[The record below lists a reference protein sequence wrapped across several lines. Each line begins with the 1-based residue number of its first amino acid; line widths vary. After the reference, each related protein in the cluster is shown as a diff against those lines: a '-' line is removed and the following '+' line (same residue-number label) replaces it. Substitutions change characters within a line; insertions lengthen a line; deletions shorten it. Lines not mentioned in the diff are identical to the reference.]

1 MTVEGAAEDGER
13 KTEDG
18 GFEVQPTPRELAW
31 ARVGRQASGCVSRI
45 SQTLHPLPFR
55 PSMPELPEV
64 ETMRRGI
71 VGVTGSR
78 IVGVERWPCRLRP
91 IRVRPAIPSFRRRA
105 VGHRIVDVGRVGKRI
120 VLKLETQD
128 AVVFEPR
135 MTGLVLLSDPPDTEH
150 LRFRLTLDGQTITQL
165 WFWDRRGLGS
175 VQLLSPSQ
183 FARQLGD
190 DKVGP
195 DALSLTADA
204 LRARLGRNRRAI
216 KVAMLDQ
223 RALAGIGNL
232 YASEILHAARI
243 HPATPCCQL
252 TDDDWSRLC
261 AAVQAT
267 LREAIRCEG
276 STLSDG
282 TYRTALN
289 DPGNYQSH
297 HRVYDR
303 EGEPCSTCGRAMVQR
318 IIQSQRSTFF
328 CRRCQPPRSEV
339 VSGCP

>member
-1 MTVEGAAEDGER
+1 
-13 KTEDG
+13 
-18 GFEVQPTPRELAW
+18 
-31 ARVGRQASGCVSRI
+31 
-45 SQTLHPLPFR
+45 
-55 PSMPELPEV
+55 MPELPEV

-91 IRVRPAIPSFRRRA
+91 IRIRPAIPSFRRRA
-105 VGHRIVDVGRVGKRI
+105 LGHQIVEVDRVGKRI

-135 MTGLVLLSDPPDTEH
+135 MTGLVLLTDPPDMEH
-150 LRFRLTLDGQTITQL
+150 LRFRLTLDGQAVPQL
-165 WFWDRRGLGS
+165 CFWDRRGLGS
-175 VQLLSPSQ
+175 VQLLSPRQ
-183 FARQLGD
+183 FARQLGE

-204 LRARLGRNRRAI
+204 LRARLGRSRRAI

-243 HPATPCCQL
+243 HPAARCCQL
-252 TDDDWSRLC
+252 TGDDWRRLRV
-261 AAVQAT
+261 AVQET

-276 STLSDG
+276 STLSDS

-289 DPGNYQSH
+289 DPGKYQRH

-318 IIQSQRSTFF
+318 IVQSQRSTFF
-328 CRRCQPPRSEV
+328 CCRCQPSRGAV
-339 VSGCP
+339 VSRHP

>member
-1 MTVEGAAEDGER
+1 
-13 KTEDG
+13 
-18 GFEVQPTPRELAW
+18 
-31 ARVGRQASGCVSRI
+31 
-45 SQTLHPLPFR
+45 
-55 PSMPELPEV
+55 MPELPEV

-91 IRVRPAIPSFRRRA
+91 IRIRPAIPSFRRRA
-105 VGHRIVDVGRVGKRI
+105 LGHQIVEVGRVGKRI
-120 VLKLETQD
+120 VLRLETQD

-135 MTGLVLLSDPPDTEH
+135 MTGLVLLTDPPDMEH
-150 LRFRLTLDGQTITQL
+150 LRFRLTLDGQAVPQL
-165 WFWDRRGLGS
+165 CFWDRRGLGS
-175 VQLLSPSQ
+175 VQLLSPRQ
-183 FARQLGD
+183 FARQLGE

-204 LRARLGRNRRAI
+204 LRARLGRSRRAI

-232 YASEILHAARI
+232 YASEILHAAQI
-243 HPATPCCQL
+243 HPATRCCQL
-252 TDDDWSRLC
+252 TGDDWRRLRI
-261 AAVQAT
+261 AVQET
-267 LREAIRCEG
+267 LRHAIRCEG
-276 STLSDG
+276 STLSDS

-289 DPGNYQSH
+289 APGNYQGH

-318 IIQSQRSTFF
+318 IVQSQRSTFF
-328 CRRCQPPRSEV
+328 CCRCQPSRGEV
-339 VSGCP
+339 VSRRA